1 MWSLVTAR
9 RRFAAAV
16 AVVAALSVGA
26 LVPAVAAAKS
36 SPAPQLSPRLAEL
49 ADPDL
54 RGASRAEQARRVE
67 LPSGGPGSLLR
78 DGGRVVVEV
87 GFEHGAAATVEQLRA
102 AGAAILDVSRR
113 YQTVTAAAR
122 PADLHGIADVPRVE
136 GVTEVLTPIVR
147 GVDCGGLV
155 RSEGDIQ
162 LAAAAARSTYGVDG
176 SGVTVGV
183 LSDSFDR
190 NASAATHAAED
201 VASGD
206 LPGSGS
212 PCGTTTPV
220 GLLDDSV
227 SGSDEGRAMA
237 QIVRDLAP
245 GAAIDFATAFVSET
259 AFADSIREL
268 WEGGAEVIVDD
279 VAYYAE
285 PFFQDGPVAVAVDE
299 VTAAGASYF
308 SAAGNDNLFDAEGNS
323 ISSWETPEFRDAA
336 ACPTPL
342 AALSL
347 EHCLDF
353 DPSAG
358 EDNTLG
364 ITVAAGATL
373 RLDFQWAEPWQG
385 VETDLDA
392 YLLDAA
398 GASILT
404 SGTADNPGVSQ
415 KPFEFLTWTNQTG
428 TAQQVQ
434 LAVQNCFG
442 AGCNTGA
449 SAATAPRLKVALMQ
463 NGGGVTALEYPES
476 SEGDVVG
483 PAIFGHSAASGAIS
497 TGAIR
502 FNEPSSPADA
512 DPEYFSSRGPVTHLF
527 GPVDGVAPAA
537 PLAEPESISKPD
549 LIATDGGINTFFGSA
564 VSGGYRFYGTSA
576 AAPHAAAVAALVLD
590 GNPEA
595 SAAEVRAALTET
607 ALPVGSEAEYGPF
620 DIGAGR
626 IDAVAA
632 VGSLYVEPP
641 PGEEGEGEEEEPE
654 PEGEEEATTGEGP
667 TQEEPAIVLPVP
679 PAGATTAAPPAVADA
694 IRPRTW
700 IAAHPRPLVRSKRRT
715 VRLRFRFGSD
725 ESGVAFLCKL
735 DRRPFRRC
743 GAKLVRRF
751 GGGRHVLRVKARDA
765 AGNVD
770 RTPAVFRFRV
780 KRLR

>member
-1 MWSLVTAR
+1 
-9 RRFAAAV
+9 
-16 AVVAALSVGA
+16 
-26 LVPAVAAAKS
+26 
-36 SPAPQLSPRLAEL
+36 
-49 ADPDL
+49 
-54 RGASRAEQARRVE
+54 
-67 LPSGGPGSLLR
+67 
-78 DGGRVVVEV
+78 
-87 GFEHGAAATVEQLRA
+87 
-102 AGAAILDVSRR
+102 
-113 YQTVTAAAR
+113 
-122 PADLHGIADVPRVE
+122 
-136 GVTEVLTPIVR
+136 
-147 GVDCGGLV
+147 
-155 RSEGDIQ
+155 
-162 LAAAAARSTYGVDG
+162 
-176 SGVTVGV
+176 
-183 LSDSFDR
+183 
-190 NASAATHAAED
+190 
-201 VASGD
+201 
-206 LPGSGS
+206 
-212 PCGTTTPV
+212 
-220 GLLDDSV
+220 
-227 SGSDEGRAMA
+227 
-237 QIVRDLAP
+237 
-245 GAAIDFATAFVSET
+245 
-259 AFADSIREL
+259 
-268 WEGGAEVIVDD
+268 VIVDD

-299 VTAAGASYF
+299 VTAAGATYF

-404 SGTADNPGVSQ
+404 SGTADNPGSSQ

-442 AGCNTGA
+442 TGCNTGA
-449 SAATAPRLKVALMQ
+449 SASTAPRLKVALMQ

-476 SEGDVVG
+476 SAGDVVG

-502 FNEPSSPADA
+502 FNEPTSPADA

-576 AAPHAAAVAALVLD
+576 AAPHAAAVAALILD
-590 GNPEA
+590 GNPA
-595 SAAEVRAALTET
+595 AAAAEVRAALTET
-607 ALPVGSEAEYGPF
+607 ALPVGAEGEYGPF

-626 IDAVAA
+626 IDAEAA

-641 PGEEGEGEEEEPE
+641 PGAEGEGEEEEPE

-667 TQEEPAIVLPVP
+667 TQKEPAIVLPAP
-679 PAGATTAAPPAVADA
+679 PAGDSGATSAAPPAVADA

-700 IAAHPRPLVRSKRRT
+700 FVAHPRKLVRSTRRT

-735 DRRPFRRC
+735 DRRSFRRC
-743 GAKLVRRF
+743 GAKLARRF

-770 RTPAVFRFRV
+770 RTPAVYRFRV